1 MAAVQPRR
9 IFALAMTAVYVG
21 AGLLL
26 LFTDA
31 LNDTVTRYRMAIGAI
46 LVAYGILRAVLY
58 FTRRKP
64 PSGTP

>member
-1 MAAVQPRR
+1 
-9 IFALAMTAVYVG
+9 MTAVYVG